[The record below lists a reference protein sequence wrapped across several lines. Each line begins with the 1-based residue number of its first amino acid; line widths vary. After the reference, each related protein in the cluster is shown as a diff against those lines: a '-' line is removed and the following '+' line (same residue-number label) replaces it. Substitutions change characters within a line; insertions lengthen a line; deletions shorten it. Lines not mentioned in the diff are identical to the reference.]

1 MLEYAKVDQIVMAMG
16 RRMLERFGQVK
27 RRGGMENIRAVV

>member
-1 MLEYAKVDQIVMAMG
+1 MLEYAMVEQIVMAM
-16 RRMLERFGQVK
+16 RRKLLEWFGQVK